1 MRQDGVTGKIGQ
13 QEWLK
18 PAEEGLTKSD
28 SQSLPDQRRPTGEE
42 FSSWN
47 MDRAPPS
54 RHSHRRSDW
63 RLDSDYCLRRA
74 GRDGHAAR
82 TQNCSRCHAKSR
94 TYRRSRSG
102 RFRLDRLAGHR
113 PICAARWLGA
123 RALECCQ
130 RDSVWEFASSPT
142 ERRTHHG
149 PEFGRPW
156 LCRVSSCRSAR
167 RQSGLRAEDRS
178 RPHRCRK
185 AAGGVHTGARGIACG
200 RWQASEG

>member
-74 GRDGHAAR
+74 GLDSARRVGLVHGLLNVASVILFGSSLVARRKGAR
-82 TQNCSRCHAKSR
+82 T
-94 TYRRSRSG
+94 TGRS
-102 RFRLDRLAGHR
+102 LA
-113 PICAARWLGA
+113 ALGYA
-123 RALECCQ
+123 V
-130 RDSVWEFASSPT
+130 SV
-142 ERRTHHG
+142 R
-149 PEFGRPW
+149 
-156 LCRVSSCRSAR
+156 CRSAR